1 MDAVYIHIPFCS
13 SICTYCDFSHTLHI
27 DSFVDDYLNALKRE
41 IENHYDGEQ
50 ITTLYIGGGTPS
62 CLSKNERRKL
72 FKILTIFK
80 RTTDCECTIE
90 VNPLDITEELLD
102 DYVDFGINRISIGV
116 ESFDEENLRVLG
128 RTLDYEDLKQS
139 IEEIKRRGITNINL
153 DLMYALPNE
162 KLSTLK
168 KDIKLMLKLEPTH
181 ISTYSLIIAPHTKL
195 SVDGVLPISEELDRK
210 MYDTICSILKKNKFK
225 HYEVSNFCLEG
236 YESKHNLKYWNNLE
250 YYGFGLGASGYR
262 LGFRYE
268 NTRNIHEY
276 IKDTFRDS
284 ENLLTHKDIMDNEIM
299 VGLRKLEG
307 IDVFKFFDKYKKNIQ
322 DIYPIE
328 DLLAKGLLAYN
339 KGYLYI
345 PEDKIYIMD
354 EILLKIL

>member
-13 SICTYCDFSHTLHI
+13 SICTYCDFSHILHI
-27 DSFVDDYLNALKRE
+27 ESFVDSYLDALKRE

-62 CLSKNERRKL
+62 CLSKNERKKL

-90 VNPLDITEELLD
+90 VNPLDITEEVLD

-116 ESFDEENLRVLG
+116 ESFDEDNLRILG
-128 RTLDYEDLKQS
+128 RTIDYEGLKKS
-139 IEEIKRRGITNINL
+139 IISIKMRGIYNINL
-153 DLMYALPNE
+153 DLMYAIPNE

-168 KDIKLMLKLEPTH
+168 KDLKLILKLEPTH

-195 SVDGVLPISEELDRK
+195 AVDGTVPIDDNLDRK

-236 YESKHNLKYWNNLE
+236 YESKHNLKYWNNQE

-262 LGFRYE
+262 AGFRYE

-276 IKDTFRDS
+276 IKDVFRDQ
-284 ENLLTHKDIMDNEIM
+284 ENLLTKKDIMDNEIM
-299 VGLRKLEG
+299 VGLRKIEG
-307 IDVFKFFDKYKKNIQ
+307 VDVNEFFSKYEKNIQ
-322 DIYPIE
+322 DVYPIE
-328 DLLAKGLLAYN
+328 ELLANNLLKYAN
-339 KGYLYI
+339 HHVYI
-345 PEDKIYIMD
+345 PEDKLYVMN
-354 EILLKIL
+354 EILLKLL